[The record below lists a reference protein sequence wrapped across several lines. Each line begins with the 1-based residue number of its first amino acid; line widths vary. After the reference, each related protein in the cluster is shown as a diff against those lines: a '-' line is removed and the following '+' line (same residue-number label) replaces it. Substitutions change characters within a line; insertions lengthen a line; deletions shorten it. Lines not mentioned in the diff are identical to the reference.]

1 MDYRLKKY
9 IYTYFSGITNP
20 TEEEAGILRKVTDSL
35 EYFDMPGIYRGDLKG
50 HGFDISAIT
59 DEVME
64 EVADRLD
71 RTWREN
77 ILYIDLPIIA
87 EIMNIPFL
95 PASECPNCKKNKRI
109 YNSDSARF
117 ECLHCGFEAE
127 VELTD
132 LYVLVQYPEDAG
144 YFEEN
149 NIGYPSYKSED
160 NGARYVSQD
169 HYLKFFVKEP
179 GAAQLYKPVCWP
191 EIQEL
196 QEDPEFE
203 TYSEIISDETGLED
217 FGPSAYWIPRC
228 YCS

>member
-1 MDYRLKKY
+1 MDYQLKKD
-9 IYTYFSGITNP
+9 IYTYFCGITNP
-20 TEEEAGILRKVTDSL
+20 TEEESGILRKVTDSL

-50 HGFDISAIT
+50 HGFDISAVT
-59 DEVME
+59 GEVMQG
-64 EVADRLD
+64 VTDRLD

-87 EIMNIPFL
+87 EIMNIPL
-95 PASECPNCKKNKRI
+95 VPASECPNCKRNKRI
-109 YNSDSARF
+109 YNSDSTRF

-160 NGARYVSQD
+160 NGARYVPQD
-169 HYLKFFVKEP
+169 HYIKFFVKEP
-179 GAAQLYKPVCWP
+179 DAAQLHKPVYWP

-203 TYSEIISDETGLED
+203 TYAQLINDEKGLEA
-217 FGPSAYWIPRC
+217 FGGSACWIP
-228 YCS
+228 SSHL